1 MPLIINTNVAS
12 LNAQR
17 NLGTNSANLNK
28 SLERLSSGL
37 KINRSGDDAAG
48 LQISELFRA
57 QIRGQQKAVDNTQD
71 GLNLLNLADGS
82 YQTISDNL
90 QRIRELTVQAANDT
104 NATAQRTAIEGEV
117 DQLRS
122 DIDRIASAT
131 TFNGNI
137 LLGSATPA
145 NLYIQVGSN
154 NNSFQDRIDL
164 ASGLGNTST
173 GTSGLNLSAASGQL
187 QSNGSA
193 QTYLGTVD
201 AALSALNAK
210 RSTLGALA
218 NRLQSA
224 SANASVKIENLSA
237 AESRIRNV
245 DVAAESANL
254 TRNQILQQASASI
267 LSQANQ
273 SSQLALKLI
282 G

>member
-1 MPLIINTNVAS
+1 MPLIINTNVSS

-17 NLGTNSANLNK
+17 NLGVNSANLNK

-37 KINRSGDDAAG
+37 RINRAGDDAAG

-71 GLNLLNLADGS
+71 GINLLNLADGS

-104 NATAQRTAIEGEV
+104 NATAQRTAIEGEI

-145 NLYIQVGSN
+145 NLFIQVGSN
-154 NNSFQDRIDL
+154 NDNFKDRIDL
-164 ASGLGNTST
+164 VSALGNAST
-173 GTSGLNLSAASGQL
+173 GTAGLNLSAASGQL

-201 AALSALNAK
+201 AALSALNVK

-224 SANASVKIENLSA
+224 SANAEVKIENLSA